1 MKESSSDVGEYIG
14 NSHFC
19 RNIYKITMKTLDTFT
34 NPAFPSNVQS
44 IPEWPEEYFFLKG
57 VDHSVISMKKGEKVF
72 TEGEGC
78 GRLGFII
85 SGTIKVFKDSPSGR
99 SMTLYRIGRGESC
112 MLSMSCALSNPIHQA
127 SAMVE
132 EDAWVITLRPDIF
145 RRLMNDSEDARNYV
159 FTQFALR
166 MTDNMVLIEEVV
178 FKRMDQRLADTLIE
192 RSQSGGEIIKMTH
205 EELATELGTAREVI
219 SRLLKELELNGL
231 VRLQRGSIEIL
242 DLKALSKKGA

>member
-1 MKESSSDVGEYIG
+1 MWVNTLGILIFAKDY
-14 NSHFC
+14 
-19 RNIYKITMKTLDTFT
+19 YKITMKTFDTFT
-34 NPAFPSNVQS
+34 NPAFPSSVQS
-44 IPEWPEEYFFLKG
+44 IPEWPEEFFFLRD

-85 SGTIKVFKDSPSGR
+85 SGIIKVYKDSPSGR

-145 RRLMNDSEDARNYV
+145 RKLMNDSEDARNYV

-166 MTDNMVLIEEVV
+166 MTDNMMLIEEVV

-192 RSQSGGEIIKMTH
+192 RSQSGKEIIKMTH

-219 SRLLKELELNGL
+219 SRLLKELELSGL
-231 VRLQRGSIEIL
+231 VKLQRGSIEIV
-242 DLKALSKKGA
+242 DVKALSQKGA

>member
-1 MKESSSDVGEYIG
+1 
-14 NSHFC
+14 
-19 RNIYKITMKTLDTFT
+19 MKTFDTFT
-34 NPAFPSNVQS
+34 NPAFPSHEQP
-44 IPEWPEEYFFLKG
+44 IPEWPEEFFFLRD

-85 SGTIKVFKDSPSGR
+85 SGIIKVFKDSPSGR

-145 RRLMNDSEDARNYV
+145 RALMNNSEDARNYV

-166 MTDNMVLIEEVV
+166 MTDNMMLIEEVV
-178 FKRMDQRLADTLIE
+178 FKRMDQRLADLLIE
-192 RSQSGGEIIKMTH
+192 RSQSRNAIIKMTH

-219 SRLLKELELNGL
+219 SRLLKELELSGL
-231 VRLQRGSIEIL
+231 VKLQRGSIEVL
-242 DLKALSKKGA
+242 DVKGLSKKGA

>member
-1 MKESSSDVGEYIG
+1 MKDSFHVGQYTR

-19 RNIYKITMKTLDTFT
+19 QNNYKITMKTFDTFT
-34 NPAFPSNVQS
+34 NPAFPSSNQP
-44 IPEWPEEYFFLKG
+44 IPEWPEEFYFLRE
-57 VDHSVISMKKGEKVF
+57 VEHSVISMKKGEKVF

-85 SGTIKVFKDSPSGR
+85 SGIIKVFKDSPSGR

-145 RRLMNDSEDARNYV
+145 RKLMTDSEIARNYV

-192 RSQSGGEIIKMTH
+192 RSQSGREIIKMTH

-219 SRLLKELELNGL
+219 SRLLKELELSGL
-231 VRLQRGSIEIL
+231 VRLQRGSIEIV

>member
-1 MKESSSDVGEYIG
+1 
-14 NSHFC
+14 
-19 RNIYKITMKTLDTFT
+19 
-34 NPAFPSNVQS
+34 
-44 IPEWPEEYFFLKG
+44 
-57 VDHSVISMKKGEKVF
+57 
-72 TEGEGC
+72 
-78 GRLGFII
+78 
-85 SGTIKVFKDSPSGR
+85 
-99 SMTLYRIGRGESC
+99 MTLYRIGRGESC

-178 FKRMDQRLADTLIE
+178 FKRLADTLIE

>member
-1 MKESSSDVGEYIG
+1 MWVNTLGILIFAKDY
-14 NSHFC
+14 
-19 RNIYKITMKTLDTFT
+19 YKITMKTFDTFT
-34 NPAFPSNVQS
+34 NPAFPSSDQS
-44 IPEWPEEYFFLKG
+44 IPEWPEEFFFLRD

-85 SGTIKVFKDSPSGR
+85 SGIIKVFKDSPSGR

-145 RRLMNDSEDARNYV
+145 RKLMNDSEDARNYV

-166 MTDNMVLIEEVV
+166 MTDNMMLIEEVV

-192 RSQSGGEIIKMTH
+192 RSQSGKEIIKMTH

-219 SRLLKELELNGL
+219 SRLLKELELSGL
-231 VRLQRGSIEIL
+231 VKLQRGSIEIV
-242 DLKALSKKGA
+242 DVKALSQKGA

>member
-1 MKESSSDVGEYIG
+1 
-14 NSHFC
+14 
-19 RNIYKITMKTLDTFT
+19 MKTLDTFT
-34 NPAFPSNVQS
+34 NPAFPSSNQP
-44 IPEWPEEYFFLKG
+44 IPAWPEEFSFLQD
-57 VDHSVISMKKGEKVF
+57 VDHSVISMKKGENVF

-99 SMTLYRIGRGESC
+99 SMTLYRIRRGESC

-145 RRLMNDSEDARNYV
+145 RKLMNDSEEARNYV

-178 FKRMDQRLADTLIE
+178 FKRMDQRLTDTLIT
-192 RSQSGGEIIKMTH
+192 RSHSGKDIIKMTH
-205 EELATELGTAREVI
+205 EELAIELGTAREVI
-219 SRLLKELELNGL
+219 SRLLKELELSGL
-231 VRLQRGSIEIL
+231 VRLQRGSIEIM
-242 DLKALSKKGA
+242 DVKALSKKGA

>member
-1 MKESSSDVGEYIG
+1 
-14 NSHFC
+14 
-19 RNIYKITMKTLDTFT
+19 MKTLDTFT
-34 NPAFPSNVQS
+34 NPAFPSIATD
-44 IPEWPEEYFFLKG
+44 IPEWPEEYSFLKNIE
-57 VDHSVISMKKGEKVF
+57 HSVISMKKGEKVF

-85 SGTIKVFKDSPSGR
+85 SGIIKVFKDSPSGR

-145 RRLMNDSEDARNYV
+145 RTLMNDSEDARNYV

-178 FKRMDQRLADTLIE
+178 FKRMDQRLAETLIE
-192 RSQSGGEIIKMTH
+192 CSHSGSEIIKMTH
-205 EELATELGTAREVI
+205 EELAIELGTAREVI
-219 SRLLKELELNGL
+219 SRLLKELEVSGL
-231 VRLQRGSIEIL
+231 VKLQRGSIEIV
-242 DLKALSKKGA
+242 DVKALSKKGA

>member
-1 MKESSSDVGEYIG
+1 MWVNTLGIIIFAKDY
-14 NSHFC
+14 
-19 RNIYKITMKTLDTFT
+19 YKITMKTFDTFT
-34 NPAFPSNVQS
+34 NPAFPSGNQS
-44 IPEWPEEYFFLKG
+44 IPEWPEEFFFLRD
-57 VDHSVISMKKGEKVF
+57 VEHSVISMKKGEKVF

-85 SGTIKVFKDSPSGR
+85 SGIIKVFKDSPSGR

-145 RRLMNDSEDARNYV
+145 RKLMNDSEIARNYV

-166 MTDNMVLIEEVV
+166 MTDNMMLIEEVV
-178 FKRMDQRLADTLIE
+178 FKRMDQRLADMLIE
-192 RSQSGGEIIKMTH
+192 RSQSGKEIIKMTH

-219 SRLLKELELNGL
+219 SRLLKELELSGL
-231 VRLQRGSIEIL
+231 VKLQRGSIEIV
-242 DLKALSKKGA
+242 DVKALSKKGA